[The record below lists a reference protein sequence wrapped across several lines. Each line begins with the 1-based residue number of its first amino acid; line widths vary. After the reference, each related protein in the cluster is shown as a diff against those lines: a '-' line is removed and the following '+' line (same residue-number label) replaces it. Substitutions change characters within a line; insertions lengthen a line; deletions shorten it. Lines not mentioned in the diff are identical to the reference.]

1 MPNSHR
7 LLPAASPQ
15 SRRALFFGWAMYVI
29 SFGLPMMDDMWG
41 YDGFWIYI
49 EEMLDID
56 SLDLDALT
64 IIAINAS
71 NLVMILSPLLLLKGL
86 APRTLGVLLI
96 LGGLHNTRFIWNIEP
111 DDTMEAI
118 KDLFPAYYVWWLS
131 FFVTGFA
138 IRKTQEVPV

>member
-1 MPNSHR
+1 
-7 LLPAASPQ
+7 
-15 SRRALFFGWAMYVI
+15 MYVI

-96 LGGLHNTRFIWNIEP
+96 LGGR
-111 DDTMEAI
+111 
-118 KDLFPAYYVWWLS
+118 
-131 FFVTGFA
+131 G
-138 IRKTQEVPV
+138 QGC